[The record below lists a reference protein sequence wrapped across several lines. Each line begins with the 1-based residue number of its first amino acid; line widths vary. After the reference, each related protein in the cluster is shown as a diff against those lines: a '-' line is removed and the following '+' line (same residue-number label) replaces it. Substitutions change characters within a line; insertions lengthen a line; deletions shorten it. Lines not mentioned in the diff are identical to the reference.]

1 MKVMKILLFIGLDPK
16 GHDCVKVLKSG
27 LVRARFCKQ
36 CLIFSILRIFHYCNK
51 TCVNLL
57 FVLLLMK
64 FGKKRIESANPSQN
78 LAHFFSIQ
86 LSQPDDILWKGLLLQ
101 CNILLQIH
109 CMGLL
114 PDRAISKRTCDLSK

>member
-64 FGKKRIESANPSQN
+64 FGKKELKVLTPVKI
-78 LAHFFSIQ
+78 
-86 LSQPDDILWKGLLLQ
+86 
-101 CNILLQIH
+101 
-109 CMGLL
+109 
-114 PDRAISKRTCDLSK
+114 

>member
-78 LAHFFSIQ
+78 LAHFFN
-86 LSQPDDILWKGLLLQ
+86 LAQPTRRYLVEGAPFAMQYSASNPL
-101 CNILLQIH
+101 H
-109 CMGLL
+109 ESFT
-114 PDRAISKRTCDLSK
+114 RASNKQKNFDLSK